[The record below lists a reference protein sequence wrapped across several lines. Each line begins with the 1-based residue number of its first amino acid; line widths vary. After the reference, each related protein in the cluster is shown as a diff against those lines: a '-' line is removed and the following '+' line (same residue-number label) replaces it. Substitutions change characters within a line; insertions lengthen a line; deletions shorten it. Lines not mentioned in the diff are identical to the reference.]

1 MPLKQLQLGIVAGE
15 DSGDILGA
23 GMFDALKK
31 QLPNKEFRIRGI
43 GGPRLIAHGLKP
55 QCKMADISI
64 MGFDGLITA
73 LPRILQIRR
82 QLIQDMLEQPP
93 DLFIGIDVPDFNL
106 TVESRLKRAGI
117 PTLHYV
123 SPTVWAWRSYRVAKI
138 RRSVDHML
146 TLFPFEA
153 DFYQRHGVPVTFVG
167 HPMADEIAGTEDG
180 TDFRQQVGLSSDD
193 TVIGILPGSRR
204 SEIDRLAEIFL
215 KAAEMLQKTRSDI
228 KFVTPFSSPDI
239 KQRFETVTDA
249 QLRHRL
255 GLITVVG
262 RAREAMAASD
272 IVLLASGTAALEAA
286 LLRRPMVV
294 SYRASR
300 LTEMFFRMF
309 GEVKHFSMPNHLL
322 PQPNI
327 PECIQDNATPEN
339 LCTALQ
345 AWLDDADR
353 RHRFRKDFD
362 DIHHQLKRN
371 ASEQAARVVV
381 QMLKSV
387 SAV

>member
-1 MPLKQLQLGIVAGE
+1 MQTRPLQLGIVAGE

-23 GMFDALKK
+23 GMVEALKRN
-31 QLPNKEFRIRGI
+31 LPDRDFRIRGI

-55 QCKMADISI
+55 QCRMADISI
-64 MGFDGLITA
+64 MGFDGLITS

-82 QLIQDMLEQPP
+82 RLVQDMLEQPP

-106 TVESRLKRAGI
+106 TVESRLKRSGI

-123 SPTVWAWRSYRVAKI
+123 SPTVWAWRSYRIAKI

-153 DFYQRHGVPVTFVG
+153 EFYQRHGVPVTFVG
-167 HPMADEIAGTEDG
+167 HPMADEITGTEDG
-180 TDFRQQVGLSSDD
+180 AEFRQQFGLTSNE

-204 SEIDRLAEIFL
+204 SEIDRLAQIFL
-215 KAAEMLQKTRSDI
+215 LAAERLRDVRADVR
-228 KFVTPFSSPDI
+228 FVTPFASPDI
-239 KQRFETVTDA
+239 KQRFEAVTDA
-249 QLRHRL
+249 HLRDRL

-294 SYRASR
+294 SYRASKM
-300 LTEMFFRMF
+300 TELFFRMF

-322 PQPNI
+322 AQPDI
-327 PECIQDNATPEN
+327 PECIQHDATPEN
-339 LCTALQ
+339 LCAELL

-353 RHRFRKDFD
+353 RNRFRKDFD
-362 DIHHQLKRN
+362 DIHQQLRRN
-371 ASEQAARVVV
+371 ASEHAARVVV
-381 QMLKSV
+381 QLLKLNGTD
-387 SAV
+387 

>member
-1 MPLKQLQLGIVAGE
+1 MPTKQLQLGIVAGE
-15 DSGDILGA
+15 ESGDILGA
-23 GMFDALKK
+23 GMIEALKAL
-31 QLPNKEFRIRGI
+31 LPDTDIRIRGI

-64 MGFDGLITA
+64 MGFDGLITS

-82 QLIQDMLEQPP
+82 RLIQDMLERPP

-106 TVESRLKRAGI
+106 TVESRLKRCGV

-123 SPTVWAWRSYRVAKI
+123 SPTVWAWRSYRIAKI

-180 TDFRQQVGLSSDD
+180 GEFRQQFGLSSNE

-215 KAAEMLQKTRSDI
+215 LAADRLHSIRSDI
-228 KFVTPFSSPDI
+228 RFVTPFASPAI
-239 KQRFETVTDA
+239 KQRFEAVTDA
-249 QLRHRL
+249 RLRDRL

-300 LTEMFFRMF
+300 MTELFFRMF

-322 PQPNI
+322 AQPDI
-327 PECIQDNATPEN
+327 PECIQDDATPEN
-339 LCTALQ
+339 LCAALL
-345 AWLDDADR
+345 AWLDDAER
-353 RHRFRKDFD
+353 RSRFRRNFD
-362 DIHHQLKRN
+362 DVHQQLKRN
-371 ASEQAARVVV
+371 ASEHAARVVV
-381 QMLKSV
+381 QMLKLKS
-387 SAV
+387 SS